1 MNARTLAVI
10 ALSTAIGAFA
20 WAPVRAQDAM
30 AASSSTAMPHDAM
43 HSSGAMKGS
52 MHEGGMKM
60 KQDAM
65 KPGAMKPGAMKPAV
79 MKHGAMKSG
88 AMQHHGMK
96 MKQGDAMK
104 MKRDAAGAMSSGG

>member
-1 MNARTLAVI
+1 MNARTLALI
-10 ALSTAIGAFA
+10 ALSTAVGAFA

-30 AASSSTAMPHDAM
+30 AASSSSAMPHDAM

-60 KQDAM
+60 K
-65 KPGAMKPGAMKPAV
+65 PGAMKP
-79 MKHGAMKSG
+79 G

>member
-1 MNARTLAVI
+1 MNARTLALI
-10 ALSTAIGAFA
+10 ALSTAVGAFA

-65 KPGAMKPGAMKPAV
+65 KPDAMKPAV